1 MALDRFW
8 AIFKRKCIYEEKC
21 ETVLKR
27 KRSVENLNY
36 KETLILVMQ
45 CCCGDNV
52 KYRLLS
58 KRLFQWNQEHD
69 GCKKCQD
76 YNKLL
81 LEIIKW
87 KKNIDETFESL
98 CVVTFQIKYE
108 NLSILLSVCVL
119 LKSTHTDQK
128 NGLVLLV
135 CLKSKCKLYVN
146 YILEKRGQLD
156 TVYEKQI

>member
-1 MALDRFW
+1 M
-8 AIFKRKCIYEEKC
+8 
-21 ETVLKR
+21 
-27 KRSVENLNY
+27 
-36 KETLILVMQ
+36 
-45 CCCGDNV
+45 
-52 KYRLLS
+52 
-58 KRLFQWNQEHD
+58 FQWNQEHD

-76 YNKLL
+76 YNKFL

-98 CVVTFQIKYE
+98 CVVTFQIEYE

-128 NGLVLLV
+128 NGLVFLV
-135 CLKSKCKLYVN
+135 YLKSKCKLYVN